1 MEKNRIME
9 HVSNKQKAEQ
19 ISQNHKNFYYL
30 ESGTPTTSA
39 LECYHSAMEMAEWK
53 DEQFAKEKKEIDE
66 QWKRLMAESK
76 SIGVDLLQRKDE
88 QFENAINEIKA
99 NIIEKR
105 DNKEYYETSKES
117 TLNWI
122 LRLIDECCESI
133 SIQKGN
139 KL

>member
-1 MEKNRIME
+1 MIMEKNRIME
-9 HVSNKQKAEQ
+9 ISNEEKATEFA
-19 ISQNHKNFYYL
+19 NYFAGETDYKENAAY
-30 ESGTPTTSA
+30 SA
-39 LECYHSAMEMAEWK
+39 AMAMADWK
-53 DEQFAKEKKEIDE
+53 DEWFAEEKKEIDE

-76 SIGVDLLQRKDE
+76 SIGVDLLQCKNE